1 MIKDCNNETEF
12 DVDGWCEE
20 HFRMLFLD
28 SSESDD
34 VDCMTQLANGEW
46 RYDV

>member
-1 MIKDCNNETEF
+1 MSKCIIKDCNNETEF

-28 SSESDD
+28 ND
-34 VDCMTQLANGEW
+34 VDTTK